1 MAIFVEM
8 TFVVVVAIAY
18 VLVQVPVS
26 VPRTTWFGAI
36 NFCALAALFG
46 WHAAVVIAAIALS
59 YWLVLYVLTKVE
71 NTRKLSTLVYVLAF
85 VSVGLLFVGHKMLL
99 EPGNDFAS
107 WAPFKIVG
115 IISQQW
121 PAAQVFSL
129 LQLVAF
135 SYVCLRLIDAIRA
148 VGAGERLLDPVSL
161 AGFLVPFFMTPSGPI
176 NEYEKHLEMD
186 KTEPATPSAAH
197 FVDSIWLITC
207 GYFLKFAVAQS
218 FGLFVHGIGGTWP
231 VATFWDSAAFLAYVF
246 LEFCGYSLIA
256 LGVGNLLSV
265 PTPVNFNHP
274 YLATSFADFW
284 TRWHMSLGNFVKRTF
299 YFPVRVWFT
308 RRLKPARHEVM
319 KVHTINAI
327 ALIVP
332 FAFVGLWHRFT
343 WIFLLWGFAVGIAVA
358 AETIIKDHLGKKGLF
373 SLPVWVAR
381 PLVSIYSVGLVVLI
395 LQIALKD
402 FAK

>member
-1 MAIFVEM
+1 MAIFAEM
-8 TFVVVVAIAY
+8 AFVVVVAIAY
-18 VLVQVPVS
+18 VLVQVPVPI
-26 VPRTTWFGAI
+26 PRATWFGAI

-59 YWLVLYVLTKVE
+59 YWMVLCVLTKAE
-71 NTRKLSTLVYVLAF
+71 DTRRLSTLVYVLAF

-99 EPGNDFAS
+99 EPGNDFAN

-115 IISQQW
+115 VISQQW
-121 PAAQVFSL
+121 PTAQVFSL

-148 VGAGERLLDPVSL
+148 VGAGERLLDPVAL

-186 KTEPATPSAAH
+186 ETEPTIPSAAH
-197 FVDSIWLITC
+197 FVDSVWLITC

-218 FGLFVHGIGGTWP
+218 LGLFVRAIGGTWP
-231 VATFWDSAAFLAYVF
+231 VATFWDSAVFLTYVF
-246 LEFCGYSLIA
+246 FEFCGYSLIA
-256 LGVGNLLSV
+256 LGVGKLLSV

-284 TRWHMSLGNFVKRTF
+284 TRWHMSLGTFVKRTF
-299 YFPVRVWFT
+299 YFPVRVWLT
-308 RRLKPARHEVM
+308 RTLRPARQETT
-319 KVHTINAI
+319 KVHFINAL

-332 FAFVGLWHRFT
+332 FTFVGLWHRFT
-343 WIFLLWGFAVGIAVA
+343 WVFLLWGFVVGIAVA
-358 AETIIKDHLGKKGLF
+358 VETIIREYWGKKGF
-373 SLPVWVAR
+373 YSLPAWIAR
-381 PLVSIYSVGLVVLI
+381 PIVSVYSVALVVLI
-395 LQIALKD
+395 LQIALQD